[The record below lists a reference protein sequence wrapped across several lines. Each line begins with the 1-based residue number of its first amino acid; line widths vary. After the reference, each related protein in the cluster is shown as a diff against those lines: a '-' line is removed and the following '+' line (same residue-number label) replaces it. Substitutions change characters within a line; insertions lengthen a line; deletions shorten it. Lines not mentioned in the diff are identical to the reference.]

1 MGKDTQFKLLN
12 FHKFLANFATSL
24 VGAFIPL
31 LIYKATSNIRLA
43 VLFLLGQG
51 VFRIIGNHLFK
62 KGYSRYPQLMLMLR
76 AIPLLIYNI
85 ALIFLDKFMVVGI
98 VVVSISY
105 GLSTSIKNNA
115 NSVLLNYSSRKKAQ
129 SKLSISRIVE
139 AISSIVAS
147 IAGGLF
153 LDWSQ
158 TVLIAVSMSLYLI
171 SVAPLFVYYLF
182 NRGKKGFNKD
192 FVSNAVIVYDKEPE
206 LKEKRKSIVK
216 NFILQYFIFYFIFC
230 VIDVFTNMYTLYLFV
245 DVPTFS
251 KAGYLNAMF
260 QIANL
265 LGVLNLNLIMK
276 KFDLRS
282 ANLIFAIVC
291 AMPLAIIP
299 FVRNNIIVYILF
311 FVFGFT
317 YAPCSYF
324 MMDSL
329 MTKCKILG
337 CTNKALT
344 ARQDGIVSGQMVTPI
359 IVLIFGEIAPV
370 FIVMAVALVVYAVYT
385 FVFENK
391 LRFQLVDYL
400 QNNEIAT
407 GANRSRG
414 EMGGKVATGE
424 SVEKLGQSEIEEKI
438 PTEEKVDE
446 IK

>member
-51 VFRIIGNHLFK
+51 IFRIVGNHIFRR
-62 KGYSRYPQLMLMLR
+62 GYSRYPQLMLLLR
-76 AIPLLIYNI
+76 TIPLLIYNI
-85 ALIFLDKFMVVGI
+85 TLIFLDKFMVVGI
-98 VVVSISY
+98 IIVSISY
-105 GLSTSIKNNA
+105 GLSASIKNNA
-115 NSVLLNYSSRKKAQ
+115 NGVLLNYSSKKKAQ
-129 SKLSISRIVE
+129 SKLSISRVVE
-139 AISSIVAS
+139 ALSSIVAS

-158 TVLIAVSMSLYLI
+158 TALIILSMTLYLI
-171 SVAPLFVYYLF
+171 SVAPLFIYYLF
-182 NRGKKGFNKD
+182 NRGKKGFNRD

-216 NFILQYFIFYFIFC
+216 DFILQYFLFYFIFC

-282 ANLIFAIVC
+282 ANLVFGIIC
-291 AMPLAIIP
+291 AMPLAVIP
-299 FVRNNIIVYILF
+299 FVRNNLIVYILF
-311 FVFGFT
+311 FVFGFA

-337 CTNKALT
+337 CTNKALI
-344 ARQDGIVSGQMVTPI
+344 ARQDGIVSGQMITPL

-385 FVFENK
+385 YIFENK

-407 GANRSRG
+407 GSY
-414 EMGGKVATGE
+414 KVKGDKDSNIDSNDSINNLEE
-424 SVEKLGQSEIEEKI
+424 SETESETLAEDKMDSN
-438 PTEEKVDE
+438 K
-446 IK
+446 